1 MMKTNNVSENLDF
14 QSVVCKRPSDEMYSA
29 FCVADIMIIGF
40 KSGLVVTKNL
50 KTGVRN
56 EYKLKGPV
64 SITNYNSEHVILASY
79 YGRGVVLSGTED
91 DFEETHLSWNREGVA
106 PPINCTLE
114 VNGVVMIAWSA
125 NELTV
130 HDSREINYRNFRPRL
145 TILPPRE
152 WLYPER
158 VKQYPAC
165 ETPVARFQPGKIYSV
180 YRTFE
185 PERFRV
191 ANEKGIYRV
200 HKKSGRLTPIL
211 LGYDIFDFNSAGD
224 VCLAN
229 HESGDI
235 VVKRAKTQTYL
246 QSSLR
251 RKSTD
256 PVFPF
261 CHITSYGDNFIVTDP
276 MAKSVVYI
284 KKNNAISLMKG
295 FNVLG
300 MGLDGVVMFDETRNL
315 IHYKTIATAGQ
326 VSYTT
331 ICL

>member
-1 MMKTNNVSENLDF
+1 MKTNNVSENLDF

-29 FCVADIMIIGF
+29 FCVAGIMIIGF

-64 SITNYNSEHVILASY
+64 SVTNYNSEHVILASY
-79 YGRGVVLSGTED
+79 YGRNVVLSGTGD

-114 VNGVVMIAWSA
+114 VNGVVMIAWSGST
-125 NELTV
+125 LTI
-130 HDSREINYRNFRPRL
+130 HNSREIDNGGFRPRL
-145 TILPPRE
+145 TIQPPQE
-152 WLYPER
+152 WLYPE
-158 VKQYPAC
+158 KLQQYPAC
-165 ETPVARFQPGKIYSV
+165 ETPVAGFQPGKIYSV
-180 YRTFE
+180 YRTGE
-185 PERFRV
+185 QERFHV

-200 HKKSGRLTPIL
+200 LKKGVLAPVL

-229 HESGDI
+229 HASGEI
-235 VVKRAKTQTYL
+235 LVKRAKTQTI
-246 QSSLR
+246 LR
-251 RKSTD
+251 ERLARNSMTSI
-256 PVFPF
+256 FPF
-261 CHITSYGDNFIVTDP
+261 CHITSYGDNFIVRDP
-276 MAKSVVYI
+276 CSKDIVYI
-284 KKNNAISLMKG
+284 KKNNSITRLKI

-300 MGLDGVVMFDETRNL
+300 MGLDGAVMFDEVRNL
-315 IHYKTIATAGQ
+315 IHYKTIPKAGQ